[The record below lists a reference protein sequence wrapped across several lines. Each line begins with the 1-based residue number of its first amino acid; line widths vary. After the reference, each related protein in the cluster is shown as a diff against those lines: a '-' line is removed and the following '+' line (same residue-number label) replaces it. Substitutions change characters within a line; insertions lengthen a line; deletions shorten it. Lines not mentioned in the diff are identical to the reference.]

1 MFYDSKIGNKS
12 VSYRLNDPELNEE
25 EKMKWLAEQKFA
37 SQSEYYSPYNYDAQK
52 NFINGISNELI
63 SKSNESY
70 AYRYGI
76 ASAIATLQ
84 GISVDQVLQNYDAY
98 KAMYTGGVDLDDK
111 SFASAFAD
119 SWKSESANRKIA
131 SLQNKYDKSTDEE
144 YKEYL
149 LEQIEKA
156 EHHMHVCSTHLS
168 RRAELVHN
176 DFETTL
182 HLRVVRQI
190 LGHIGINIHMEHHDT
205 ADHSQGNRYCK

>member
-1 MFYDSKIGNKS
+1 MFYDAKIGNKS

-84 GISVDQVLQNYDAY
+84 GISVDQVLQNYDA
-98 KAMYTGGVDLDDK
+98 
-111 SFASAFAD
+111 
-119 SWKSESANRKIA
+119 
-131 SLQNKYDKSTDEE
+131 
-144 YKEYL
+144 
-149 LEQIEKA
+149 
-156 EHHMHVCSTHLS
+156 
-168 RRAELVHN
+168 
-176 DFETTL
+176 
-182 HLRVVRQI
+182 
-190 LGHIGINIHMEHHDT
+190 
-205 ADHSQGNRYCK
+205 